1 LPGGIGS
8 EELRAE
14 SREQERGFV
23 MRSKRSDGWS
33 RREILRA
40 GGILGTVVAAGWP
53 RHAAGALEKVRM
65 ACWSQPIS
73 EQANVF
79 AAQEFGWFKEQ
90 GLDFEFVPG
99 AGGGEALK
107 HVLAGNADFA
117 FTNVEPI
124 LFGVEQGAQVQ
135 VVYNIYPKNVFNVVS
150 LKAKNITKPQD
161 LKGKRVGVYSMAS
174 GTRHNL
180 LVILQTVG
188 LKESDVEVV
197 ATGVL
202 NFGPLLEGKVDA
214 TAATDTGLWAAQ
226 QKGLGEVNVLWARD
240 YLDIPTD
247 VFAVRGEA
255 VRKQPDL
262 IRRFLRAYRKG
273 SQWMLENPGKAAE
286 LAVKYATDGQDVNR
300 NLEIIKIRNTSTVS
314 EGTKKSGLG
323 SFDMDL
329 LRKVGKSY
337 LELGLLKKPVDVD
350 SLFTNRFVQEL

>member
-1 LPGGIGS
+1 MVVGG
-8 EELRAE
+8 
-14 SREQERGFV
+14 V
-23 MRSKRSDGWS
+23 T
-33 RREILRA
+33 RRELLKATVALA
-40 GGILGTVVAAGWP
+40 GAAAIEWP
-53 RHAAGALEKVRM
+53 RRGMAALEKVRM

-73 EQANVF
+73 EQANVY

-150 LKAKNITKPQD
+150 LKSRNITRPQD
-161 LKGKRVGVYSMAS
+161 LKGKRIGVYSMAS

-180 LVILQTVG
+180 LVILHSVG
-188 LKESDVEVV
+188 FRESDVEVV

-202 NFGPLLEGKVDA
+202 NFGPLIESKVDA

-226 QKGLGEVNVLWARD
+226 QKGLGEVNVIWARD

-247 VFAVRGEA
+247 VFAVRAETTQK
-255 VRKQPDL
+255 RPDFV
-262 IRRFLRAYRKG
+262 RRFLRAYRKG
-273 SQWMLENPGKAAE
+273 SQWMLDNPGKAAE
-286 LAVKYATDGQDVNR
+286 LAVKYATDGQDVKR
-300 NLEIIKIRNTSTVS
+300 NLEIIKIRNASTVS
-314 EGTKKSGLG
+314 EGTKKHGLG
-323 SFDMDL
+323 WFDMDVL
-329 LRKVGKSY
+329 KRVEKTY
-337 LELGLLKKPVDVD
+337 LELGLLKKRVDVE
-350 SLFTNRFVQEL
+350 SRFTTRFVQEL

>member
-1 LPGGIGS
+1 M
-8 EELRAE
+8 
-14 SREQERGFV
+14 V
-23 MRSKRSDGWS
+23 NDGMT
-33 RREILRA
+33 RRELLKTA
-40 GGILGTVVAAGWP
+40 VALVGAAGIEWP
-53 RHAAGALEKVRM
+53 RWGMAALEKVRM

-135 VVYNIYPKNVFNVVS
+135 VVYNVYPKNVFNVVS
-150 LKAKNITKPQD
+150 LKSRNITKPQD
-161 LKGKRVGVYSMAS
+161 LKGKRIGVYSMAS

-180 LVILQTVG
+180 LVILHSVG
-188 LKESDVEVV
+188 LRESDVEVV

-202 NFGPLLEGKVDA
+202 NFGPLMEGRVDA

-226 QKGLGEVNVLWARD
+226 QKGLGEVNVIWARD

-247 VFAVRGEA
+247 VFAVRAETA
-255 VRKQPDL
+255 QKRPDFV
-262 IRRFLRAYRKG
+262 RRFLRAYRKG
-273 SQWMLENPGKAAE
+273 SQWMLDNPEKAAE
-286 LAVKYATDGQDVNR
+286 LAVKHAIDGQDVKR
-300 NLEIIKIRNTSTVS
+300 NLEIIKIRNASTVS
-314 EGTKKSGLG
+314 EGTKKHGLG
-323 SFDMDL
+323 WFDMDV
-329 LRKVGKSY
+329 LRRVERTY
-337 LELGLLKKPVDVD
+337 LELGLLKKRVDVE
-350 SLFTNRFVQEL
+350 SVFTNRFVQEL